1 MIVTEEVMGTP
12 LFEEGIS
19 VVPHQYVRP
28 SATPDHVTIYRVVL
42 PIIYLFEKT
51 IERIVKHAGVGL

>member
-19 VVPHQYVRP
+19 VVPNQYVRP
-28 SATPDHVTIYRVVL
+28 YAILDHVTLYWVVL
-42 PIIYLFEKT
+42 AIILSPKTYLFEKLYR
-51 IERIVKHAGVGL
+51 EL